1 MAVLGVIA
9 EFNPFHNGHQH
20 LISQARQAHNFDAVI
35 CVMSGNFVQRGEAAI
50 CNKWARAHMALHA
63 GADLVIE
70 IPACFCI
77 RSAYYFA
84 LGALQLLDRTRVV
97 THLAFGSESGRLDEL
112 GAIAAMIGNESQAY
126 KHHLKSCLAQG
137 LSYPS
142 ARARAIESITGPHL
156 TGIGSILGQPNNILG
171 IEYLRVLEQERIPIE
186 PLTIPRIGSGYKSLD
201 FSTMASASA
210 IRHCL
215 LNDRGN
221 IAIAATMM
229 PAAAFALLQQEVE
242 SGRAP
247 VATTDL
253 SQVLL
258 AKLRMIQPDHLR
270 QIYEVAEGLE
280 NRILK
285 AGMTCGTW
293 EELRDSIKSKRYSLT
308 RINRL
313 LLYIL
318 LDLQNRQIH
327 DFDQHG
333 PLYIHTLGFSPKG
346 RKILQAIKNKSSLRI
361 LNRGSAVKAAA
372 EDKDAEV
379 LRDMLR
385 LDVLATDLYCLLYPQ
400 ARQRYGARDFTTSPQ
415 LVIDE

>member
-9 EFNPFHNGHQH
+9 EFNPFHNGHRY

-84 LGALQLLDRTRVV
+84 LGALQLLDRTKVV

-112 GAIAAMIGNESQAY
+112 GAIAAIIGDESQAY

-142 ARARAIESITGPHL
+142 ARARAIKSITGPHL
-156 TGIGSILGQPNNILG
+156 TGIGSIIEQPNNILG
-171 IEYLRVLEQERIPIE
+171 IEYLRVLEQERIPIK
-186 PLTIPRIGSGYKSLD
+186 PLTIPRIGSGYKSLE
-201 FSTMASASA
+201 FSAMASASA

-215 LNDRGN
+215 LNDMGN
-221 IAIAATMM
+221 IAATMM
-229 PAAAFALLQQEVE
+229 PAAAFTLLQQEIE
-242 SGRAP
+242 AGRAP
-247 VATTDL
+247 VDTTDL
-253 SQVLL
+253 GQVLL

-270 QIYEVAEGLE
+270 QIYEVSEGLE

-318 LDLQNRQIH
+318 FNLQIRQIH

-361 LNRGSAVKAAA
+361 LSRGSAVKDAA
-372 EDKDAEV
+372 EDKNAEV
-379 LRDMLR
+379 LPDMLK
-385 LDVLATDLYCLLYPQ
+385 LDILATDLYCLLYPQ

-415 LVIDE
+415 MVTGE

>member
-9 EFNPFHNGHQH
+9 EFNPFHNGHRYF
-20 LISQARQAHNFDAVI
+20 ISQAGQTHNFDAVI

-50 CNKWARAHMALHA
+50 CNKWVRAHMALHA

-84 LGALQLLDRTRVV
+84 RGALQLLDRTKVV
-97 THLAFGSESGRLDEL
+97 THLAFGSESGRLDDL
-112 GAIAAMIGNESQAY
+112 GTIAAVIGDENQAY

-142 ARARAIESITGPHL
+142 ARARAIESITGGHL
-156 TGIGSILGQPNNILG
+156 SGIGSIIEQPNNILG
-171 IEYLRVLEQERIPIE
+171 IEYLRVLEQERIPIK
-186 PLTIPRIGSGYKSLD
+186 PMTIPRIGSEYKSLEV
-201 FSTMASASA
+201 SAMASASA

-221 IAIAATMM
+221 TAATMM
-229 PAAAFALLQQEVE
+229 PAAAFNLLQQEIE
-242 SGRAP
+242 AGRAP
-247 VATTDL
+247 VDTNNL
-253 SQVLL
+253 GQILL
-258 AKLRMIQPDHLR
+258 AKLRMVRPDHLR
-270 QIYEVAEGLE
+270 QIYEVSEGLE

-293 EELRDSIKSKRYSLT
+293 EELRNSIKSKRYSLT

-318 LDLQNRQIH
+318 LNLQNRQIH

-361 LNRGSAVKAAA
+361 LSRGSAVKAAA
-372 EDKDAEV
+372 EDKDNEV
-379 LRDMLR
+379 LREMLR
-385 LDVLATDLYCLLYPQ
+385 LDVLTTDLYCLLYPQ
-400 ARQRYGARDFTTSPQ
+400 ARQRSGARDFTTAPR
-415 LVIDE
+415 LVTGP